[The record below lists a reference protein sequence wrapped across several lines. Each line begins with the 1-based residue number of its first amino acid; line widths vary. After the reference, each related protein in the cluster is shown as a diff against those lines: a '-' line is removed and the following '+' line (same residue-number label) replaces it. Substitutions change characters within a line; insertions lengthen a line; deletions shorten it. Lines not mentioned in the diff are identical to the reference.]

1 MCLYYNHITFWL
13 MKKVNLKLI
22 FIFTEKTKRQKDM
35 IHQLQKCFIRRLGF
49 NFRVQRKSHTV

>member
-1 MCLYYNHITFWL
+1 